1 MKTGRIESLVSWFFT
16 GGILISVGLY
26 MLIRSW
32 LSIHL
37 AVPFTVRGHRVDPQ
51 ITVGGSVLL
60 MIIGLALV
68 VRAVI
73 GKLRSQR

>member
-1 MKTGRIESLVSWFFT
+1 
-16 GGILISVGLY
+16 

-37 AVPFTVRGHRVDPQ
+37 AVPFTYRGHQVDPQ

>member
-1 MKTGRIESLVSWFFT
+1 
-16 GGILISVGLY
+16 

-37 AVPFTVRGHRVDPQ
+37 AVPFTYRGHQVDPQ
-51 ITVGGSVLL
+51 IMVGGSVLL